1 MRAEVERVGVF
12 GRLTPTAT
20 VVALV
25 AADCGVDV
33 SSGVST
39 AVGLASGELES
50 SNMS

>member
-1 MRAEVERVGVF
+1 M
-12 GRLTPTAT
+12 
-20 VVALV
+20 
-25 AADCGVDV
+25 AADCGVAF